1 MSFEAKD
8 YPISDILNKVVFD
21 IPRNQRRYVWKKS
34 SWQDLFEDVLFSITE
49 EKPHFIGSIVLKKGS
64 KKDGLSYYTIIDG
77 QQRITTITL
86 FLVAIMKHFHENDM
100 MDDFWGTVSYLQSK
114 DNRNQDMVILNSE
127 FHTSISHIIAGMI
140 NIKDPKMSIT
150 AFVDTH
156 ILSKSR
162 DKNIGD
168 AIKFFYFTIKDDLK
182 SVKDIQERLRDI
194 RATLLDMTAVKIE
207 SSSEEDSYTIFEILN
222 ARGQDLVSHELLKNY
237 IMRYIQPVELRDE
250 AKTKWEDM
258 ERVLG
263 SSIDK
268 FVRHYAIHRYGDIRD
283 KYNSPYQAI
292 QKNSRRKQVADLY
305 NDIKLKSEYYEKLIH
320 PSNGR
325 EGNCSSTEFEIFDFF
340 RVKRFEQFRPIL
352 LSLMHQKEKEILD
365 AKKYELTLKY
375 IYNFFVC
382 YTIIGEEKSNKLE
395 DVVFKYSKLLE
406 ENYSDEVL
414 QEFATD
420 LKGKLPGYEW
430 FLNAFKNI
438 GWSKHFGLYTGDK
451 NKKRVQVVL
460 EVIEKF
466 VSQRNEVSEFSI
478 EHMLPDAE
486 DIKNSQIGNL
496 IPLEEKLNGNLG
508 KKPLSEK
515 WDVYEKSTFFSCR
528 GVVKQYKSK
537 SFDPQK
543 RTEFLAKLIFN
554 NILELNQF
562 DFSKD

>member
-168 AIKFFYFTIKDDLK
+168 AIKFFYFSIKDDLK

-292 QKNSRRKQVADLY
+292 QKNSRGKQVADLY

-340 RVKRFEQFRPIL
+340 RVKRF
-352 LSLMHQKEKEILD
+352 
-365 AKKYELTLKY
+365 
-375 IYNFFVC
+375 
-382 YTIIGEEKSNKLE
+382 
-395 DVVFKYSKLLE
+395 
-406 ENYSDEVL
+406 
-414 QEFATD
+414 
-420 LKGKLPGYEW
+420 
-430 FLNAFKNI
+430 
-438 GWSKHFGLYTGDK
+438 
-451 NKKRVQVVL
+451 
-460 EVIEKF
+460 
-466 VSQRNEVSEFSI
+466 
-478 EHMLPDAE
+478 
-486 DIKNSQIGNL
+486 
-496 IPLEEKLNGNLG
+496 
-508 KKPLSEK
+508 
-515 WDVYEKSTFFSCR
+515 
-528 GVVKQYKSK
+528 
-537 SFDPQK
+537 
-543 RTEFLAKLIFN
+543 
-554 NILELNQF
+554 
-562 DFSKD
+562 

>member
-1 MSFEAKD
+1 
-8 YPISDILNKVVFD
+8 
-21 IPRNQRRYVWKKS
+21 
-34 SWQDLFEDVLFSITE
+34 
-49 EKPHFIGSIVLKKGS
+49 
-64 KKDGLSYYTIIDG
+64 
-77 QQRITTITL
+77 
-86 FLVAIMKHFHENDM
+86 
-100 MDDFWGTVSYLQSK
+100 
-114 DNRNQDMVILNSE
+114 
-127 FHTSISHIIAGMI
+127 
-140 NIKDPKMSIT
+140 
-150 AFVDTH
+150 
-156 ILSKSR
+156 
-162 DKNIGD
+162 
-168 AIKFFYFTIKDDLK
+168 
-182 SVKDIQERLRDI
+182 
-194 RATLLDMTAVKIE
+194 
-207 SSSEEDSYTIFEILN
+207 
-222 ARGQDLVSHELLKNY
+222 
-237 IMRYIQPVELRDE
+237 
-250 AKTKWEDM
+250 
-258 ERVLG
+258 
-263 SSIDK
+263 
-268 FVRHYAIHRYGDIRD
+268 
-283 KYNSPYQAI
+283 
-292 QKNSRRKQVADLY
+292 
-305 NDIKLKSEYYEKLIH
+305 
-320 PSNGR
+320 
-325 EGNCSSTEFEIFDFF
+325 
-340 RVKRFEQFRPIL
+340 
-352 LSLMHQKEKEILD
+352 MHQKEKEILD

-406 ENYSDEVL
+406 ENYSDKVL

-496 IPLEEKLNGNLG
+496 IPLEAKLNGNLG

-554 NILELNQF
+554 NVLKLNQF
-562 DFSKD
+562 DFLKD